1 MYNVAVD
8 YFTELE
14 LYYKENNTY
23 LEKDGRIY
31 KENVLTSIID
41 KCAKY
46 KSGVVDRD
54 EFERGE
60 RRLLNLGHTFAH
72 AIEKHDK
79 SVMHGEAV
87 SIGMLMAAQ
96 FAKLLFPQ
104 KCSNGFIA
112 KLESD
117 LINMGLPTKLPE
129 GLTPDKI
136 IAAITKDKKVFGA
149 SIHLIL
155 PFGVENVE
163 DVLIPL
169 NDIEDKVYDLHK
181 C

>member
-1 MYNVAVD
+1 ML
-8 YFTELE
+8 F
-14 LYYKENNTY
+14 
-23 LEKDGRIY
+23 R
-31 KENVLTSIID
+31 S
-41 KCAKY
+41 
-46 KSGVVDRD
+46 
-54 EFERGE
+54 
-60 RRLLNLGHTFAH
+60 
-72 AIEKHDK
+72 

-96 FAKLLFPQ
+96 FAKLLFPH